1 MNTFSSWKPATKRK
15 LSRIKDPSNKITE
28 YESTE
33 GDSEAAVSAKAS
45 LPKPKPTLTPGPPP
59 LPSSSPPW
67 GEGPEP
73 EGGRKIQ
80 ISKHHCA

>member
-33 GDSEAAVSAKAS
+33 GDSEAAVSAKAEADADAGS
-45 LPKPKPTLTPGPPP
+45 AAPTEL
-59 LPSSSPPW
+59 LAAM
-67 GEGPEP
+67 
-73 EGGRKIQ
+73 GRG
-80 ISKHHCA
+80 ARA